1 MTCVCLSKN
10 HLMEND
16 GVVQCVMKEKRK
28 RVASF
33 KAVESISAEG
43 GKITKQKMRKGEVEE
58 LMESTLLE
66 AKTST
71 IQGIQLKT
79 LSETS
84 KKTLAMVLMDLG
96 KVHEVLPNISAFASK
111 TFPQLGIK
119 TKKDEPDQGKK
130 RLEHLDIVVTWA
142 LKEFKVG
149 IINPPPLK
157 NGIQQLY
164 LENIKKLS

>member
-1 MTCVCLSKN
+1 M
-10 HLMEND
+10 
-16 GVVQCVMKEKRK
+16 QCVIKEKRK

-33 KAVESISAEG
+33 KVVESISVEG

-71 IQGIQLKT
+71 IHGIQLKT

-96 KVHEVLPNISAFASK
+96 KVHELLPNISAFALK
-111 TFPQLGIK
+111 TLPELGIK
-119 TKKDEPDQGKK
+119 TKKDEPD
-130 RLEHLDIVVTWA
+130 
-142 LKEFKVG
+142 
-149 IINPPPLK
+149 
-157 NGIQQLY
+157 
-164 LENIKKLS
+164 

>member
-1 MTCVCLSKN
+1 
-10 HLMEND
+10 
-16 GVVQCVMKEKRK
+16 
-28 RVASF
+28 
-33 KAVESISAEG
+33 
-43 GKITKQKMRKGEVEE
+43 MRKGEVEE
-58 LMESTLLE
+58 LMKSTLLE

-79 LSETS
+79 FSETS

-96 KVHEVLPNISAFASK
+96 KVHEVLPNIYAFASK

-164 LENIKKLS
+164 LENIKKLSFKGMFLTDEMIFYSFIEFSLYLFFLINIFLKSTR

>member
-1 MTCVCLSKN
+1 M
-10 HLMEND
+10 
-16 GVVQCVMKEKRK
+16 QCVMKEKRK

-33 KAVESISAEG
+33 KAGESISAEG

-66 AKTST
+66 AKTSPIHE
-71 IQGIQLKT
+71 IQSKT

-84 KKTLAMVLMDLG
+84 KKTLAMVLMGLG
-96 KVHEVLPNISAFASK
+96 KVHEVLPNIYAFASK

-142 LKEFKVG
+142 MKEFKVG
-149 IINPPPLK
+149 IINPPL
-157 NGIQQLY
+157 
-164 LENIKKLS
+164 